1 MIKVRN
7 IGNTYVLKK
16 ENILQIDLKAMSSAV
31 DLTFIMEFLDRHITQ
46 FIHHCS
52 QPKHLIK
59 TEYLK
64 TFCFS
69 SNVTYLKSY
78 IFFNSVTACLL

>member
-31 DLTFIMEFLDRHITQ
+31 DLTFIME
-46 FIHHCS
+46 
-52 QPKHLIK
+52 
-59 TEYLK
+59 
-64 TFCFS
+64 
-69 SNVTYLKSY
+69 
-78 IFFNSVTACLL
+78 